1 MRIVSRDCPIG
12 RDERRGQ
19 KQKRNRKTVRNKNIC
34 ALRRLGISY
43 RNIAW
48 RYDLSIIRVRQII
61 EAEENR

>member
-1 MRIVSRDCPIG
+1 MP
-12 RDERRGQ
+12 
-19 KQKRNRKTVRNKNIC
+19 KRNRKTVRNKNIC

-61 EAEENR
+61 EAEESKWKKIQ